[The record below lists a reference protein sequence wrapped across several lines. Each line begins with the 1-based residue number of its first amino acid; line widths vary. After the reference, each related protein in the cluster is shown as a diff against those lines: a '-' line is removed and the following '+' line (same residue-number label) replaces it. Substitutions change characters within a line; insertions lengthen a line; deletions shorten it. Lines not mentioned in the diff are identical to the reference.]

1 MRRTYFSPEFTN
13 NLVNGSLNVLEQSN
27 FFSSKMLEIEDNIII
42 DNIDILWYDNNNGEQ
57 LDLSIESVNL
67 PYVYSPSDDKFNNLK
82 LSIDEYSTPKG
93 VNSKNTKWIFEINL
107 KSILSNYLFSTLK
120 KYRTFEGVRNNSTI
134 YNDVNVFINNYIK
147 SNILNRYKLE
157 KIDLFILNRS
167 IGEDSQIKYKNNW
180 NKNISVDA
188 LVKNYQIT
196 FNNDESIAKI
206 LFLQLNSNEY
216 IFDYYYNIHYKK
228 I

>member
-42 DNIDILWYDNNNGEQ
+42 DNIDILWYDNSNGEQ